1 MRRLSPPASCLA
13 LVLLGALPGSAALA
27 EQSLEQIRYAL
38 FRDPAA
44 PVEADLRLLA
54 AKGDRAS
61 QHLLGNV
68 LASNQSKVNEAV
80 AFYKLAFDDGRG
92 EIPALSSMAR
102 LMDRNPRLRLENLE
116 YFRGAIRTYPQERDV
131 RNLATTLEVF
141 VSYPEFFSPA
151 DVTRMIDLYERSCLL
166 DCRGPFYRAVLAQRD
181 GQLEQAKRL
190 YEQAMMF
197 DVRAVERYYD
207 LLGEQRDPLFAAFAQ
222 TLVEK
227 INSMPVEIVHSIGA
241 QLDGL
246 SNTRTVGLR
255 YPLAHSREDLRK
267 LPQAEADALKAADDE
282 TKTRIENESKGLR
295 AQAAVWIDNAVERGF
310 VPAMV
315 AKVNTMTSVP
325 AEHSSDAA
333 MALIDRIEQSEPTRA
348 KALRVSVLLINTW
361 PSLDPV
367 KAHGL
372 IEELTDAGYPDGPM
386 LLGDLYSHG
395 GLDEPDQYKALDI
408 YQGLAA
414 KGSPGAYYRIA
425 SVYASSRG
433 ICYDPVNAYA
443 YAKTAVEY
451 GDSRA
456 RTLLLELE
464 RRLPR
469 DTIAQGLLAQTH
481 LLKEATP

>member
-1 MRRLSPPASCLA
+1 MRRLSPYASCLA
-13 LVLLGALPGSAALA
+13 LMLLGAMPGSAALA
-27 EQSLEQIRYAL
+27 GQSLEQVRYAL
-38 FRDPAA
+38 FKDPAA

-61 QHLLGNV
+61 KHLLGNV
-68 LASNQSKVNEAV
+68 LASDQSKVNEAV
-80 AFYKLAFDDGRG
+80 VFYKEAFDDGHG

-102 LMDRNPRLRLENLE
+102 LMDRNPRLRLENLD
-116 YFRGAIRTYPQERDV
+116 YVRGAVRRYPQERDV

-141 VSYPEFFSPA
+141 VAYPEFFSPV
-151 DVTRMIDLYERSCLL
+151 DVARMITLYERSCLL

-181 GQLEQAKRL
+181 GQVEQAKHL

-197 DVRAVERYYD
+197 DVRAVERYYN

-222 TLVEK
+222 TQVEK
-227 INSMPVEIVHSIGA
+227 IDRMPVEIVHSIGA

-246 SNTRTVGLR
+246 SNTRAVGLR
-255 YPLAHSREDLRK
+255 YPLAHSRAELRQ
-267 LPQAEADALKAADDE
+267 LPQAEADVLKAADDE
-282 TKTRIENESKGLR
+282 TKSQIENESKQLR
-295 AQAAVWIDNAVERGF
+295 GQAAIWIDKAVERGF

-315 AKVNTMTSVP
+315 AKVNSMTAVP

-333 MALIDRIEQSEPTRA
+333 MALIERIEQSEPTRA

-372 IEELTDAGYPDGPM
+372 IEELIAARYPDGPM

-414 KGSPGAYYRIA
+414 NGAPGAYYRIA
-425 SVYASSRG
+425 SVYASSRA

-443 YAKTAVEY
+443 YARTAVEL
-451 GDSRA
+451 GDNRA
-456 RTLLLELE
+456 RTLMLELE

-469 DTIAQGLLAQTH
+469 DTIAQGLLAHTH
-481 LLKEATP
+481 LLEEATP